1 MKQRLYAKY
10 GMGIFFLIISL
21 IILLAGVIPN
31 AFRIISRTLSGDYI
45 RTTGVI
51 SEVHT
56 KEITATRIEHTVYV
70 TFSTESGTFEAILD
84 TYVEGMTEGDEI
96 ELLYHRNNP
105 EKITLKGNQ
114 ELQLVLFFALS
125 VLFGTIGIV
134 LMKRKEKACR
144 NV

>member
-31 AFRIISRTLSGDYI
+31 TFRIISRTLSGDYI

-56 KEITATRIEHTVYV
+56 KEITATRIEHTVCV
-70 TFSTESGTFEAILD
+70 TFSTETDTFEAILD

-114 ELQLVLFFALS
+114 ELQLVLFFVLS
-125 VLFGTIGIV
+125 VLFSTIGIV
-134 LMKRKEKACR
+134 LMKKREKACR

>member
-31 AFRIISRTLSGDYI
+31 TFRIISRTLSGDYI

-56 KEITATRIEHTVYV
+56 KEITTTRIEHTVYV
-70 TFSTESGTFEAILD
+70 TFSTEANTFKAILD

-105 EKITLKGNQ
+105 EKITLKLNQ
-114 ELQLVLFFALS
+114 ELQLVLFFVLS

>member
-1 MKQRLYAKY
+1 MKQRLYVKY

-31 AFRIISRTLSGDYI
+31 AFRIISRAVSGDFVQ
-45 RTTGVI
+45 TTGVI

-70 TFSTESGTFEAILD
+70 TFPTETDTFEAILD

-105 EKITLKGNQ
+105 EKITLKWNQ
-114 ELQLVLFFALS
+114 ELQLVLFFVLS
-125 VLFGTIGIV
+125 VLFSTIGII
-134 LMKRKEKACR
+134 LMKRREKACR